1 MRTISSKS
9 LLLLEFCNQRIRLLL
24 VNTKNVGVCIE
35 CVCAHVLSIK
45 TYCEAVVDILS
56 AGLCNA
62 GIRQI
67 HLIKD
72 KRLQRREGVVVEERN
87 IQKAGQRD
95 KGHKRGHESES
106 VEMHKAERSLL
117 LLVYYIM
124 KTAVTGCEVN
134 VVSWPQ
140 QSSPK
145 MN

>member
-1 MRTISSKS
+1 M
-9 LLLLEFCNQRIRLLL
+9 
-24 VNTKNVGVCIE
+24 
-35 CVCAHVLSIK
+35 LSIK

-72 KRLQRREGVVVEERN
+72 KGLQRREGVVVEERK

-95 KGHKRGHESES
+95 KGHRRQHESES
-106 VEMHKAERSLL
+106 LEMHKAECSLL

-124 KTAVTGCEVN
+124 KTAVTGCEGN

>member
-1 MRTISSKS
+1 M
-9 LLLLEFCNQRIRLLL
+9 
-24 VNTKNVGVCIE
+24 
-35 CVCAHVLSIK
+35 LSIN

-56 AGLCNA
+56 AGLCNT

-72 KRLQRREGVVVEERN
+72 QRLQRRDGVVVVEERK

-95 KGHKRGHESES
+95 KGHRREHESES
-106 VEMHKAERSLL
+106 LEMHKAERSLL

-134 VVSWPQ
+134 VVSWPH